1 MLPLKMS
8 HAALTKHREHVLT
21 LVTKA
26 PWLIPVTLTIEML
39 PFAIS
44 AHGFWKT
51 RQLSKQLKIERE
63 KTKQLALQ
71 QVETATT
78 FAKKGRRH

>member
-1 MLPLKMS
+1 MLPSKMTR
-8 HAALTKHREHVLT
+8 AALATHRERVFT
-21 LVTKA
+21 LVNKA
-26 PWLIPVTLTIEML
+26 PWLIPVTLTIELL

-78 FAKKGRRH
+78 LAKKGRRH